1 MKHLFS
7 IFTLCVVSLTAV
19 AVNADEKE
27 DRDAIRAL
35 FHQEQEGHAQGN
47 ADMVRS
53 TYWDDFYIIN
63 TPRPDGKP
71 RYLLSEIISGAEY
84 FAGQGLHEDGYQ
96 GRKAWGD
103 QLDFHSEVNHIS
115 INGNIG
121 LAVTQFNYQLTTS
134 EGGRNNGGHLSLWV
148 AEKRGGVWKWKNAQM
163 VDGFRE
169 ITPPPPSPNNE

>member
-1 MKHLFS
+1 LKHLFS

-63 TPRPDGKP
+63 LYEAQRRMIDEDNTLQRKP
-71 RYLLSEIISGAEY
+71 NHQDPTI
-84 FAGQGLHEDGYQ
+84 
-96 GRKAWGD
+96 GRA
-103 QLDFHSEVNHIS
+103 
-115 INGNIG
+115 
-121 LAVTQFNYQLTTS
+121 
-134 EGGRNNGGHLSLWV
+134 
-148 AEKRGGVWKWKNAQM
+148 
-163 VDGFRE
+163 
-169 ITPPPPSPNNE
+169 